1 MSDGKQKT
9 NEKKENNFMLKVA
22 TFIVDRRNLFFLLF
36 GIAIIFSLIAS
47 RWVKVEND
55 LKKYLPDTAETS
67 VGLKLMDEQF
77 ITYGSADVMV
87 TNITLEEAK
96 KINEILESRDDIYMV
111 SFDES
116 SEHYNNFSALY
127 NITFSY
133 PETDERAITALEDV
147 QNELEGYDIYV
158 STTLGDQ
165 RAELVNH
172 EMDIVSILVA
182 VVVLTVLILTS
193 QTYAEVPV
201 LLITFGASA
210 LLSAGTNFL
219 FGTISYISD
228 SVTIVLQLALSVDYA
243 IILCNRYKEEHQ
255 NLPVREADIIAL
267 SKAIPEIFAS
277 SLTTIGGLVA
287 MMFMKFKIGPDLAMC
302 LIKAIFLSL
311 LSVFTLMPGLL
322 ILFGPWMDK
331 TKHKS
336 FIPNIPFVGKFDYHT
351 RFFIAPLFV
360 VIIVAAFLIQRHCP
374 IVYGE
379 SLIETSIQNEVQI
392 AEERIAESF
401 GKSNVL
407 ALIVPAG
414 NYETERKLLNEL
426 EKHPEVDYT
435 QGLCNTEAMD
445 GYMLTDM
452 LTAREFSELMDV
464 DYEVAELL
472 YMAYAVNDENYA
484 KIVNGFSGYKIS
496 LIDSVMFLYD
506 EVEEGYV
513 TLDSETEETLRDAYN
528 KMKMA
533 KEQLQG
539 EDYSRMLVYLT
550 LPEEG
555 DETFSF
561 LDQMHIIAG
570 KYYDKDNVYVI
581 GNATSDYDLKKS
593 YETDSKVTSV
603 ISILAVLAVLLF
615 TFLSAGMPVLLIL
628 VIQGA
633 IWLNFAFPALEHK
646 NLFFLSYMIVSS
658 IQMGANIDYA
668 IVISGRYT
676 EERKYRL
683 KKEAIIET
691 LNFAFPTI
699 ITSGSMMIL
708 SGFFIGKM
716 TSNGAI
722 SGIGESLARGTIISI
737 LLVMFVLPQILM
749 VGEKII
755 EKTSFKFSSP
765 IKLTR
770 RFGTVRVDGLVRG
783 HVNGTVV
790 GTMHAIV
797 KGEVNAVVTMGEMT
811 GPVEEGDEESLTQDN
826 PGLLP
831 GDIVEMPSEEQTEI
845 SGEEGDDN
853 A

>member
-1 MSDGKQKT
+1 MYNIIRKKRDDYMDGLKEQTGETKQKSS
-9 NEKKENNFMLKVA
+9 FMIKVS

-36 GIAIIFSLIAS
+36 GIAIIFSIIAS

-55 LKKYLPDTAETS
+55 LKAYLPDSAETT

-77 ITYGSADVMV
+77 VTYGTADVMV
-87 TNITLEEAK
+87 MNVSLEEAK
-96 KINEILESRDDIYMV
+96 KIDKRLEARDDLYMV

-116 SEHYNNFSALY
+116 AEHYNNFSALY
-127 NITFSY
+127 NLTFAY
-133 PETDERAITALEDV
+133 PEDDDKALEALEDV
-147 QNELEGYDIYV
+147 KHDLEGYDICV
-158 STTLGDQ
+158 TTSMGDQ
-165 RAELVNH
+165 TADLINK
-172 EMDIVSILVA
+172 EMNVVSILVA
-182 VVVLTVLILTS
+182 IVVVTVLILTS

-201 LLITFGASA
+201 LLLTFGASA
-210 LLSAGTNFL
+210 LLASGTNFL
-219 FGTISYISD
+219 LGTISFVSD

-243 IILCNRYKEEHQ
+243 IIFCNRYKEEHQ
-255 NLPVREADIIAL
+255 TLSVREADIIAL
-267 SKAIPEIFAS
+267 SKAIPEICAS

-287 MMFMKFKIGPDLAMC
+287 MLFMKFKIGPDMAIC
-302 LIKAIFLSL
+302 LIKAILLSL
-311 LSVFTLMPGLL
+311 LSVFLLMPGLL
-322 ILFGPWMDK
+322 MLFGPLMDK

-336 FIPNIPFVGKFDYHT
+336 FIPKIPFVGKFDYHT
-351 RFFIAPLFV
+351 RFVIAPLFV
-360 VIIVAAFLIQRHCP
+360 VLLIAALLIQRKCP
-374 IVYGE
+374 IVYGDTM
-379 SLIETSIQNEVQI
+379 IKTPIQNDVQI
-392 AEERIAESF
+392 ANERIAESF
-401 GKSNVL
+401 GKSNFV
-407 ALIVPAG
+407 ALVVPSG
-414 NYETERKLLNEL
+414 DYETERKLLKEL
-426 EKHPEVDYT
+426 ESRKEVDYT
-435 QGLCNTEAMD
+435 QGLCNTEAMN

-484 KIVNGFSGYKIS
+484 KIINGFSGYKIS
-496 LIDSVMFLYD
+496 LIDSIMFLYD
-506 EVEEGYV
+506 EVQDGYV
-513 TLDSETEETLRDAYN
+513 SLDKDTEATLKDAYS
-528 KMKMA
+528 KMQMA

-555 DETFSF
+555 DETFAF
-561 LDQMHIIAG
+561 LDEMHEIAG
-570 KYYDKDNVYVI
+570 KYYDKEKVYVI
-581 GNATSDYDLKKS
+581 GNATSEYDLKKS

-603 ISILAVLAVLLF
+603 ISILAVLVVLLF

-633 IWLNFAFPALEHK
+633 IWINFAFPALTK
-646 NLFFLSYMIVSS
+646 TNLFFLGYMIVSS

-676 EERKYRL
+676 EERKVRS

-708 SGFFIGKM
+708 AGFAIGNL
-716 TSNGAI
+716 TSNGVI
-722 SGIGESLARGTIISI
+722 CGIGESLGRGTIISI

-749 VGEKII
+749 VGEKVI

-770 RFGTVRVDGLVRG
+770 RFGTVRVDGLIRG
-783 HVNGTVV
+783 RVNGTVI

-797 KGEVNAVVTMGEMT
+797 NGEVNAVVTMGEMT
-811 GPVEEGDEESLTQDN
+811 EPLEDLPQIEDKEGVENE
-826 PGLLP
+826 
-831 GDIVEMPSEEQTEI
+831 
-845 SGEEGDDN
+845 
-853 A
+853 

>member
-267 SKAIPEIFAS
+267 SKAIPEIIAS

-379 SLIETSIQNEVQI
+379 SLIETPIQNEVQI

-506 EVEEGYV
+506 EVKEGYV

-570 KYYDKDNVYVI
+570 KYYDKDNVCVI

>member
-472 YMAYAVNDENYA
+472 YMAYAV
-484 KIVNGFSGYKIS
+484 KKVMLRWIPKRKKRSG
-496 LIDSVMFLYD
+496 
-506 EVEEGYV
+506 
-513 TLDSETEETLRDAYN
+513 
-528 KMKMA
+528 
-533 KEQLQG
+533 
-539 EDYSRMLVYLT
+539 
-550 LPEEG
+550 
-555 DETFSF
+555 
-561 LDQMHIIAG
+561 MHIT
-570 KYYDKDNVYVI
+570 K
-581 GNATSDYDLKKS
+581 
-593 YETDSKVTSV
+593 
-603 ISILAVLAVLLF
+603 
-615 TFLSAGMPVLLIL
+615 
-628 VIQGA
+628 
-633 IWLNFAFPALEHK
+633 
-646 NLFFLSYMIVSS
+646 
-658 IQMGANIDYA
+658 
-668 IVISGRYT
+668 
-676 EERKYRL
+676 
-683 KKEAIIET
+683 
-691 LNFAFPTI
+691 
-699 ITSGSMMIL
+699 
-708 SGFFIGKM
+708 
-716 TSNGAI
+716 
-722 SGIGESLARGTIISI
+722 
-737 LLVMFVLPQILM
+737 
-749 VGEKII
+749 
-755 EKTSFKFSSP
+755 
-765 IKLTR
+765 
-770 RFGTVRVDGLVRG
+770 
-783 HVNGTVV
+783 
-790 GTMHAIV
+790 
-797 KGEVNAVVTMGEMT
+797 
-811 GPVEEGDEESLTQDN
+811 
-826 PGLLP
+826 
-831 GDIVEMPSEEQTEI
+831 
-845 SGEEGDDN
+845 
-853 A
+853 

>member
-755 EKTSFKFSSP
+755 ERTSFKFSSP